1 MKHANIQQQAY
12 QPRRQRV
19 RKHAHTTPQKQPKH
33 TTKAETSFQ
42 ARVIKFAVVAFLA
55 YALVPM
61 AWLNLLVGAMQ

>member
-1 MKHANIQQQAY
+1 MKHASIQQQAY

-19 RKHAHTTPQKQPKH
+19 RKHAHPTPQNQPKR

-42 ARVIKFAVVAFLA
+42 ARLIKFSVVAFLA

-61 AWLNLLVGAMQ
+61 SWLNLLVGAMQ